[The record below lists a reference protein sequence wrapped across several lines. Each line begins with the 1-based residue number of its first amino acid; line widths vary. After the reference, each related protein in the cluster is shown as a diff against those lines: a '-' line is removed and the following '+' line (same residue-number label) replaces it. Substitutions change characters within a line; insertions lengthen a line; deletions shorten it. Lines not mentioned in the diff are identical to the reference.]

1 MNMTKKLMTFMT
13 LLLLAWL
20 MPLDAFAA
28 NTTGD
33 ANNDGEVNIADVNAV
48 IDVILGGGSNAAA
61 DVNGDGE
68 INIADINAIIDIILG
83 GSAPTPSGIETITVN
98 GVSFNMVTVEGGTFT
113 MGAADDD
120 TEAFDSDK
128 PAHQVTLSSY
138 SIGQTE
144 VTQALWLAVMGSNPS
159 YFTSVN
165 GFTDDLNRPV
175 EMVSWDD
182 CQEFITKLNQMT
194 GKTFRLPTEAEW
206 EYAARGGNKSQGY
219 TYAGSNTLGNVAW
232 YRDNAFSVGSSSPDY
247 GTHAVAT
254 KSPNELGLYDMSGN
268 VGEWCHDWWG
278 DYSNDAQTNPIGPTS
293 GVTRLYRGGCWGNI
307 ARYCR
312 VSIRRGMPQTNSDQP
327 LGLRLVINSNVV
339 VDDDHE
345 WVDLGLP
352 SGTLWATC
360 NIGATKP
367 EDYGDYFAWGE
378 TQPKEGF
385 YNWGTYKWC
394 SNGSARKMTK
404 YCTDSYYGTVD
415 GKTEL
420 DLEDDAAYVNW
431 GPKWHMPS
439 AEQQAE
445 LLNNCISSWTSINGV
460 YGRLVT
466 GPNGNSLFLP
476 ASGYRW
482 DGSLNYVD
490 VRGQYWSRTLI
501 SDYSDQAFYLDFYSG
516 HIQMF
521 GTQRSIGQVVRA
533 VRVSPAEGPNLYI
546 EQRGL
551 DLGDVSIGDL
561 RTGELTIVNNTAEA
575 MTLAVTVDAP
585 FSIEQEESCVSS
597 ISIVMPSNT
606 RDTVTVMFT
615 ATTPGEF
622 TGNVTFQS
630 PGLEGGQSII
640 PVHAHAYI
648 EDNHEWVD
656 LGLPSGTLWATMNV
670 GANAPEESGD
680 YFAWGETEPKENYD
694 WSTYKWCNGT
704 NNTLTKY
711 CTENAYGTVDNRIE
725 LEPAD
730 DAAYVNWS
738 PVWRMPSRE
747 QFDELRGNCTWQWT
761 TSNDVM
767 GYLVTGPNGNT
778 LFFPAADFMAGGS
791 LWGDVGGNY
800 WSRTCFPNQSYRALD
815 LNFYSWKVGQAGN
828 PRSFGSTIRAVR
840 ASND

>member
-1 MNMTKKLMTFMT
+1 MNTTKKLMTLVT
-13 LLLLAWL
+13 LLLMGWL
-20 MPLDAFAA
+20 MPLNAFAA

-33 ANNDGEVNIADVNAV
+33 ANNDGEVNIADINVV

-144 VTQALWLAVMGSNPS
+144 VTQALWLAVMGNNPS

-219 TYAGSNTLGNVAW
+219 TYAGSNNLGDVAW

-293 GVTRLYRGGCWGNI
+293 GVTRLHRGGCWGNI

-312 VSIRRGMPQTNSDQP
+312 VSIRRGMPQSNSDQP

-378 TQPKEGF
+378 TQPKQV
-385 YNWGTYKWC
+385 YDWSNYKWGNYYVQGGL
-394 SNGSARKMTK
+394 SK
-404 YCTDSYYGTVD
+404 YVTTSEHGTVD
-415 GKTEL
+415 YKTEL
-420 DLEDDAAYVNW
+420 EPEDDAASVHW
-431 GPKWHMPS
+431 GPAWRMPS
-439 AEQQAE
+439 QTQQQELAEK
-445 LLNNCISSWTSINGV
+445 CSWTWTTMNDVNG
-460 YGRLVT
+460 YMVT
-466 GPNGNSLFLP
+466 GPNGNTLFLP
-476 ASGYRW
+476 AA
-482 DGSLNYVD
+482 GSYEGSSNYD
-490 VRGQYWSRTLI
+490 EGSAGDYWSRSLRVNLAI
-501 SDYSDQAFYLDFYSG
+501 YSFTFHLYGGYYGNVNLYEETRERGLS
-516 HIQMF
+516 
-521 GTQRSIGQVVRA
+521 VRA
-533 VRVSPAEGPNLYI
+533 VRLSPDDLYI
-546 EQRGL
+546 EQQSL
-551 DLGDVSIGDL
+551 DLGVVPVGETC
-561 RTGELTIVNNTAEA
+561 TGELTIVNCTKNS
-575 MTLAVTVDAP
+575 MTLTLNADAP
-585 FSIEQEESCVSS
+585 FSFNQEEGSASS
-597 ISIVMPSNT
+597 ITVVIPSNT
-606 RDTVTVMFT
+606 RDTVAVMFT

-622 TGNVTFQS
+622 NGNVTIQNSAF
-630 PGLEGGQSII
+630 EGGQRAI
-640 PVHAHAYI
+640 PVHARALT
-648 EDNHEWVD
+648 DDFPQHEYVD
-656 LGLPSGTLWATMNV
+656 LGLPSGTLWATMNI
-670 GANAPEESGD
+670 GASSPEEYGD
-680 YFAWGETEPKENYD
+680 YFAWGEIAPKEDYT
-694 WSTYKWCNGT
+694 WETYKWCDGT
-704 NNTLTKY
+704 IRSLTKY
-711 CTENAYGTVDNRIE
+711 CIDSYYGLVDHKFE

-730 DAAYVNWS
+730 DAAYMNWG
-738 PVWRMPSRE
+738 PLWRMPTKE
-747 QFDELRGNCTWQWT
+747 QLDELFQYCTWQR
-761 TSNDVM
+761 TSR
-767 GYLVTGPNGNT
+767 GYQGTGPNGNT
-778 LFFPAADFMAGGS
+778 LFLPDAGYY
-791 LWGDVGGNY
+791 D
-800 WSRTCFPNQSYRALD
+800 
-815 LNFYSWKVGQAGN
+815 
-828 PRSFGSTIRAVR
+828 GSTIQFAGYYSFYWSGMLNAISSCNACCTYSMLSNYSRKRYNGLPVRAVR
-840 ASND
+840 ASHD